1 MSLVTGQSARLNV
14 EEEPRQE
21 PGLAATLLLPM
32 GVLIVREKALSLR
45 IALFVPVQVNR

>member
-1 MSLVTGQSARLNV
+1 MSSVTGQSARLNV